1 MLTAAIETELR
12 DFELAFEL
20 EVGAGECVALV
31 GRSGAGKSTVLR
43 SIAGLHRPDRGR
55 IEAAGAVWFD
65 SAAGADLAVERR
77 RCGYLFQEYALFPH
91 LSAWRNVAFG
101 LVGGPRSQRRDRAL
115 ALLERFGVAELADER
130 PAEVSG
136 GERQRIALARALAT
150 DPAVL
155 LLDEPLASLDATTA
169 ASAGRELGR
178 TLAELTVP
186 TVLVT
191 HNFAEAALLAGEI
204 AVIERGRAVQRGT
217 AGELSAR
224 PASAFVADFAG
235 ATVLTGHARRGADGL
250 TEVAIDGGGSI
261 TSTDAAEGPVSV
273 AIYPW
278 EVALE
283 PLAEHVETSARNRL
297 EAVVASVTEIGNRAR
312 VGLLTPQPLA
322 AEITVASVAEL
333 ALAPGARVAA
343 VAKATATRLIE
354 R

>member
-1 MLTAAIETELR
+1 MSSSST
-12 DFELAFEL
+12 FEL
-20 EVGAGECVALV
+20 EVGPGECVALV

-43 SIAGLHRPDRGR
+43 SIAGLHRPERGR
-55 IEAAGAVWFD
+55 IEASGAVWFD
-65 SAAGADLAVERR
+65 SESGADLAVERR

-101 LVGGPRSQRRDRAL
+101 LAGTPRAERRERAL
-115 ALLERFGVAELADER
+115 ALLERFGVAGLADAR
-130 PAEVSG
+130 PVEVSG

-178 TLAELTVP
+178 TLTELTVP

-191 HNFAEAALLAGEI
+191 HDFAEAALLAGEI

-235 ATVLTGHARRGADGL
+235 ASVLTGHARRGADGL
-250 TEVAIDGGGSI
+250 TEVAIDGGGAI
-261 TSTDAAEGPVSV
+261 ASTDAAEGPVSV
-273 AIYPW
+273 AIFPW
-278 EVALE
+278 EVVLE

-297 EAVVASVTEIGNRAR
+297 EAVVTSVTEIGNRAR
-312 VGLLTPQPLA
+312 VGLVTPQPLA
-322 AEITVASVAEL
+322 AEVTVASVAEL
-333 ALAPGARVAA
+333 GLAPGGRVAA